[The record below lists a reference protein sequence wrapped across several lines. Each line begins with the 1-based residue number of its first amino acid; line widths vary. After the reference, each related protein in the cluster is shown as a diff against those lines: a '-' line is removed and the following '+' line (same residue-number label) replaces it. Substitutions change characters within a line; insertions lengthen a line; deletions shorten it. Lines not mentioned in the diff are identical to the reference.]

1 MVGNAGVGFSV
12 IEGEGEGRACVVS
25 EVVGDEVV
33 EHGVACYGIIGGVE
47 VLEKGQS
54 EALPDFIPDGEE
66 EKTPTI
72 LAKLAHRCGNRCG
85 GRKQK
90 VGLTFS
96 LFRVKEAHWM
106 PFLER
111 IYGAL
116 HMGLH
121 VLRSG
126 LTFMKSRMPS
136 LLKIAR
142 GLQNSGQPTERDYH
156 VMSLGSV
163 SGGEPM
169 SIKLGPAGVPLSC
182 KGRTI
187 VEGMDDIISLGL
199 ETMEVQTVRM
209 VAPQHFEQY
218 WQAGV
223 LANKT
228 DFEMNIHGP
237 YYSELLGGKVER
249 GRSLAKI
256 EATLQA
262 ARTINARHIT
272 LHTGHYGDFGRGQA
286 ANEQVANVFS
296 GIVDR
301 IHEIWHDDEDE
312 FPVFPWIKNGTPSK
326 IGVETSGRQ
335 ELWGSLEEVLEVV
348 NHVEGT
354 VPVLNIAHIHARGH
368 GQMRTSEDYGELF
381 DVVRE
386 SIGTKEFYCH
396 FSGVEHRT
404 GNAMHYTQIKKSD
417 LNFEPLAEFIVED
430 GGWLD
435 ITLISDSPLLEHD
448 AMYMMQNIEKSRHKQ
463 LERKA
468 REDRRRALA
477 LQTGKSE
484 EELRSKESQI
494 AQARKSATKPTEP
507 VKEEAAPPAKEEEA
521 PAKPEKA
528 TKAKASKAKKESK
541 KADEKDDDDVFDF
554 DEEDDDLF

>member
-1 MVGNAGVGFSV
+1 M
-12 IEGEGEGRACVVS
+12 
-25 EVVGDEVV
+25 
-33 EHGVACYGIIGGVE
+33 
-47 VLEKGQS
+47 
-54 EALPDFIPDGEE
+54 
-66 EKTPTI
+66 
-72 LAKLAHRCGNRCG
+72 
-85 GRKQK
+85 
-90 VGLTFS
+90 
-96 LFRVKEAHWM
+96 
-106 PFLER
+106 
-111 IYGAL
+111 
-116 HMGLH
+116 
-121 VLRSG
+121 
-126 LTFMKSRMPS
+126 
-136 LLKIAR
+136 
-142 GLQNSGQPTERDYH
+142 
-156 VMSLGSV
+156 
-163 SGGEPM
+163 
-169 SIKLGPAGVPLSC
+169 KLGPAGVPLSC

-237 YYSELLGGKVER
+237 YYSELLGGRVER
-249 GRSLAKI
+249 GRSLSKI

-272 LHTGHYGDFGRGQA
+272 LHAGHYGDFGRGQA

-301 IHEIWHDDEDE
+301 IREIWHDDEDE

-326 IGVETSGRQ
+326 IGIETSGRQ

-381 DVVRE
+381 DMVRE
-386 SIGTKEFYCH
+386 TIGTKEFYCH

-484 EELRSKESQI
+484 EELRSKETQV
-494 AQARKSATKPTEP
+494 AAAR
-507 VKEEAAPPAKEEEA
+507 APPAPIKAEET
-521 PAKPEKA
+521 PAEKKPEPTPEKEA
-528 TKAKASKAKKESK
+528 KKKAKAEKTVKKTEEQS
-541 KADEKDDDDVFDF
+541 DDDVFDF

>member
-1 MVGNAGVGFSV
+1 MA
-12 IEGEGEGRACVVS
+12 
-25 EVVGDEVV
+25 
-33 EHGVACYGIIGGVE
+33 
-47 VLEKGQS
+47 
-54 EALPDFIPDGEE
+54 
-66 EKTPTI
+66 
-72 LAKLAHRCGNRCG
+72 
-85 GRKQK
+85 
-90 VGLTFS
+90 
-96 LFRVKEAHWM
+96 
-106 PFLER
+106 
-111 IYGAL
+111 
-116 HMGLH
+116 
-121 VLRSG
+121 
-126 LTFMKSRMPS
+126 
-136 LLKIAR
+136 
-142 GLQNSGQPTERDYH
+142 
-156 VMSLGSV
+156 
-163 SGGEPM
+163 
-169 SIKLGPAGVPLSC
+169 IKLGPAGVPLSC

-237 YYSELLGGKVER
+237 YYSELLGGRVER

-286 ANEQVANVFS
+286 ANQQVANVFS
-296 GIVDR
+296 GVVDR
-301 IHEIWHDDEDE
+301 VHEIWHDEEDE

-354 VPVLNIAHIHARGH
+354 IPVLNIAHIHARGH

-381 DVVRE
+381 DMVRE

-468 REDRRRALA
+468 REDRRRALS

-484 EELRSKESQI
+484 EELRTKETQI
-494 AQARKSATKPTEP
+494 AAARGTAPKAPTAAEAETAP
-507 VKEEAAPPAKEEEA
+507 TAEEK
-521 PAKPEKA
+521 AKPA
-528 TKAKASKAKKESK
+528 AKASKAPK
-541 KADEKDDDDVFDF
+541 KAAKKAAKAEEKAEDDVFDF
-554 DEEDDDLF
+554 DEDDDDLF

>member
-1 MVGNAGVGFSV
+1 MA
-12 IEGEGEGRACVVS
+12 
-25 EVVGDEVV
+25 
-33 EHGVACYGIIGGVE
+33 
-47 VLEKGQS
+47 
-54 EALPDFIPDGEE
+54 
-66 EKTPTI
+66 
-72 LAKLAHRCGNRCG
+72 
-85 GRKQK
+85 
-90 VGLTFS
+90 
-96 LFRVKEAHWM
+96 
-106 PFLER
+106 
-111 IYGAL
+111 
-116 HMGLH
+116 
-121 VLRSG
+121 
-126 LTFMKSRMPS
+126 
-136 LLKIAR
+136 
-142 GLQNSGQPTERDYH
+142 
-156 VMSLGSV
+156 
-163 SGGEPM
+163 
-169 SIKLGPAGVPLSC
+169 IKLGPAGVPLSC

-272 LHTGHYGDFGRGQA
+272 LHTGHYGDVGRGQA
-286 ANEQVANVFS
+286 ANQQVANVFS

-301 IHEIWHDDEDE
+301 VHEIWHDEEDE

-326 IGVETSGRQ
+326 LGVETSGRQ

-354 VPVLNIAHIHARGH
+354 IPVLNIAHIHARGH

-381 DVVRE
+381 DMVRE

-468 REDRRRALA
+468 REDRRRALS

-484 EELRSKESQI
+484 EELRTKETQI
-494 AQARKSATKPTEP
+494 AAARGT
-507 VKEEAAPPAKEEEA
+507 AAKA
-521 PAKPEKA
+521 PAATEAETAPAPEEKA
-528 TKAKASKAKKESK
+528 KPAAKASKAPK
-541 KADEKDDDDVFDF
+541 KAAKAEEKAEDDVFDF
-554 DEEDDDLF
+554 DEDDDDLF

>member
-1 MVGNAGVGFSV
+1 MAV
-12 IEGEGEGRACVVS
+12 
-25 EVVGDEVV
+25 
-33 EHGVACYGIIGGVE
+33 
-47 VLEKGQS
+47 
-54 EALPDFIPDGEE
+54 
-66 EKTPTI
+66 
-72 LAKLAHRCGNRCG
+72 
-85 GRKQK
+85 
-90 VGLTFS
+90 
-96 LFRVKEAHWM
+96 
-106 PFLER
+106 
-111 IYGAL
+111 
-116 HMGLH
+116 
-121 VLRSG
+121 
-126 LTFMKSRMPS
+126 
-136 LLKIAR
+136 
-142 GLQNSGQPTERDYH
+142 
-156 VMSLGSV
+156 
-163 SGGEPM
+163 
-169 SIKLGPAGVPLSC
+169 KLGPAGVPLSC

-286 ANEQVANVFS
+286 ANQQVANVFS

-301 IHEIWHDDEDE
+301 VHEIWHDDEDE

-354 VPVLNIAHIHARGH
+354 IPVLNIAHIHARGH

-381 DVVRE
+381 DMVRE

-468 REDRRRALA
+468 REDRRRALS

-484 EELRSKESQI
+484 EELRTKESQI
-494 AQARKSATKPTEP
+494 AAARGTAAPAAPAPAEP
-507 VKEEAAPPAKEEEA
+507 EAAPAPKEEEPA
-521 PAKPEKA
+521 AKPAKAPKKEAKVEEKA
-528 TKAKASKAKKESK
+528 E
-541 KADEKDDDDVFDF
+541 DDVFDF

>member
-1 MVGNAGVGFSV
+1 MA
-12 IEGEGEGRACVVS
+12 
-25 EVVGDEVV
+25 
-33 EHGVACYGIIGGVE
+33 
-47 VLEKGQS
+47 
-54 EALPDFIPDGEE
+54 
-66 EKTPTI
+66 
-72 LAKLAHRCGNRCG
+72 
-85 GRKQK
+85 
-90 VGLTFS
+90 
-96 LFRVKEAHWM
+96 
-106 PFLER
+106 
-111 IYGAL
+111 
-116 HMGLH
+116 
-121 VLRSG
+121 
-126 LTFMKSRMPS
+126 
-136 LLKIAR
+136 
-142 GLQNSGQPTERDYH
+142 
-156 VMSLGSV
+156 
-163 SGGEPM
+163 
-169 SIKLGPAGVPLSC
+169 IKLGPAGVPLSC

-237 YYSELLGGKVER
+237 YYSELLGGRVER

-286 ANEQVANVFS
+286 ANQQVANVFS
-296 GIVDR
+296 GVVDR
-301 IHEIWHDDEDE
+301 VHEIWHDEEDE

-354 VPVLNIAHIHARGH
+354 IPVLNIAHIHARGH

-381 DVVRE
+381 DMVRE

-468 REDRRRALA
+468 REDRRRALS

-484 EELRSKESQI
+484 EELRTKETQI
-494 AQARKSATKPTEP
+494 AAARGTAAKAPTAA
-507 VKEEAAPPAKEEEA
+507 EAETA
-521 PAKPEKA
+521 PAAEEKA
-528 TKAKASKAKKESK
+528 KPAAKASEAPK
-541 KADEKDDDDVFDF
+541 KAPKKAAKAEEKAEDDVFDF
-554 DEEDDDLF
+554 DEDDDDLF

>member
-1 MVGNAGVGFSV
+1 MA
-12 IEGEGEGRACVVS
+12 
-25 EVVGDEVV
+25 
-33 EHGVACYGIIGGVE
+33 
-47 VLEKGQS
+47 
-54 EALPDFIPDGEE
+54 
-66 EKTPTI
+66 
-72 LAKLAHRCGNRCG
+72 
-85 GRKQK
+85 
-90 VGLTFS
+90 
-96 LFRVKEAHWM
+96 
-106 PFLER
+106 
-111 IYGAL
+111 
-116 HMGLH
+116 
-121 VLRSG
+121 
-126 LTFMKSRMPS
+126 
-136 LLKIAR
+136 
-142 GLQNSGQPTERDYH
+142 
-156 VMSLGSV
+156 
-163 SGGEPM
+163 
-169 SIKLGPAGVPLSC
+169 IKLGPAGVPLSC

-237 YYSELLGGKVER
+237 YYSELLGGRVER

-286 ANEQVANVFS
+286 ANQQVANVFS

-301 IHEIWHDDEDE
+301 VHEIWHDEEDE

-354 VPVLNIAHIHARGH
+354 IPVLNIAHIHARGH

-381 DVVRE
+381 DMVRE

-468 REDRRRALA
+468 REDRRRALS

-484 EELRSKESQI
+484 EELRTKETQI
-494 AQARKSATKPTEP
+494 AAARGTAAKVPAAT
-507 VKEEAAPPAKEEEA
+507 EAEKA
-521 PAKPEKA
+521 PAAEEKA
-528 TKAKASKAKKESK
+528 KPAAKASKAPK
-541 KADEKDDDDVFDF
+541 KAAKAEEKAEDDVFDF
-554 DEEDDDLF
+554 DEDDDDLF

>member
-1 MVGNAGVGFSV
+1 
-12 IEGEGEGRACVVS
+12 
-25 EVVGDEVV
+25 
-33 EHGVACYGIIGGVE
+33 
-47 VLEKGQS
+47 
-54 EALPDFIPDGEE
+54 
-66 EKTPTI
+66 
-72 LAKLAHRCGNRCG
+72 
-85 GRKQK
+85 
-90 VGLTFS
+90 
-96 LFRVKEAHWM
+96 M
-106 PFLER
+106 P
-111 IYGAL
+111 
-116 HMGLH
+116 
-121 VLRSG
+121 
-126 LTFMKSRMPS
+126 
-136 LLKIAR
+136 
-142 GLQNSGQPTERDYH
+142 
-156 VMSLGSV
+156 
-163 SGGEPM
+163 
-169 SIKLGPAGVPLSC
+169 IKLGPAGVPLSC

-237 YYSELLGGKVER
+237 YYSELLGNKIER

-262 ARTINARHIT
+262 ARTVNARHIT
-272 LHTGHYGDFGRGQA
+272 LHTGHYGEFSRGHA

-301 IHEIWHDDEDE
+301 VAEIWHDDEDE
-312 FPVFPWIKNGTPSK
+312 FPVFPWIKDGTPSK

-368 GQMRTSEDYGELF
+368 GRMRTSEDYGELF
-381 DVVRE
+381 DMVRE

-484 EELRSKESQI
+484 EELKSNETQQAKARQATKESPEVVEE
-494 AQARKSATKPTEP
+494 KVEETKP
-507 VKEEAAPPAKEEEA
+507 A
-521 PAKPEKA
+521 
-528 TKAKASKAKKESK
+528 KAKKTAAKSK
-541 KADEKDDDDVFDF
+541 KTDTTKKTESNADVFDF
-554 DEEDDDLF
+554 EEDDDDLF

>member
-1 MVGNAGVGFSV
+1 MAV
-12 IEGEGEGRACVVS
+12 
-25 EVVGDEVV
+25 
-33 EHGVACYGIIGGVE
+33 
-47 VLEKGQS
+47 
-54 EALPDFIPDGEE
+54 
-66 EKTPTI
+66 
-72 LAKLAHRCGNRCG
+72 
-85 GRKQK
+85 
-90 VGLTFS
+90 
-96 LFRVKEAHWM
+96 
-106 PFLER
+106 
-111 IYGAL
+111 
-116 HMGLH
+116 
-121 VLRSG
+121 
-126 LTFMKSRMPS
+126 
-136 LLKIAR
+136 
-142 GLQNSGQPTERDYH
+142 
-156 VMSLGSV
+156 
-163 SGGEPM
+163 
-169 SIKLGPAGVPLSC
+169 KLGPAGVPLSC

-286 ANEQVANVFS
+286 ANQQVANVFS

-301 IHEIWHDDEDE
+301 VHEIWHDDEDE

-326 IGVETSGRQ
+326 IGIETSGRQ

-354 VPVLNIAHIHARGH
+354 IPVLNIAHIHARGH

-381 DVVRE
+381 DMVRE
-386 SIGTKEFYCH
+386 TIGTKEFYCH

-468 REDRRRALA
+468 REDRRRALS

-484 EELRSKESQI
+484 EELRTKESQI
-494 AQARKSATKPTEP
+494 AAARGTTASAAPAPAEP
-507 VKEEAAPPAKEEEA
+507 EAAPAPQEEEKPAAKPAKAPKKEA
-521 PAKPEKA
+521 KVEEKA
-528 TKAKASKAKKESK
+528 E
-541 KADEKDDDDVFDF
+541 DDVFDF

>member
-1 MVGNAGVGFSV
+1 M
-12 IEGEGEGRACVVS
+12 
-25 EVVGDEVV
+25 
-33 EHGVACYGIIGGVE
+33 
-47 VLEKGQS
+47 
-54 EALPDFIPDGEE
+54 P
-66 EKTPTI
+66 
-72 LAKLAHRCGNRCG
+72 
-85 GRKQK
+85 
-90 VGLTFS
+90 
-96 LFRVKEAHWM
+96 VKM
-106 PFLER
+106 
-111 IYGAL
+111 
-116 HMGLH
+116 
-121 VLRSG
+121 
-126 LTFMKSRMPS
+126 
-136 LLKIAR
+136 
-142 GLQNSGQPTERDYH
+142 
-156 VMSLGSV
+156 
-163 SGGEPM
+163 
-169 SIKLGPAGVPLSC
+169 GPAGVPLSC

-237 YYSELLGGKVER
+237 YYSELLGDKVER

-262 ARTINARHIT
+262 AKTINARHIT
-272 LHTGHYGDFGRGQA
+272 LHTGHYGDFGRGTA
-286 ANEQVANVFS
+286 ANEQVANVFA
-296 GIVDR
+296 GIVER
-301 IHEIWHDDEDE
+301 IHDIWHDDDDA
-312 FPVFPWIKNGTPSK
+312 FPVFPWMKNGTPSK

-348 NHVEGT
+348 NHVDGT

-368 GQMRTSEDYGELF
+368 GRMRTSEDYGELF
-381 DVVRE
+381 DQVRE
-386 SIGTKEFYCH
+386 TIGTKEFYCH

-448 AMYMMQNIEKSRHKQ
+448 AMYMMQNIEKSRHRQ

-477 LQTGKSE
+477 VQSGMSEAELQANE
-484 EELRSKESQI
+484 VAQ
-494 AQARKSATKPTEP
+494 AQARTGTDAETSEP
-507 VKEEAAPPAKEEEA
+507 EASPAPEPEPAKAANAKAPA
-521 PAKPEKA
+521 PAKD
-528 TKAKASKAKKESK
+528 
-541 KADEKDDDDVFDF
+541 DENDMFDF
-554 DEEDDDLF
+554 EEEDDDLF

>member
-1 MVGNAGVGFSV
+1 M
-12 IEGEGEGRACVVS
+12 
-25 EVVGDEVV
+25 
-33 EHGVACYGIIGGVE
+33 
-47 VLEKGQS
+47 
-54 EALPDFIPDGEE
+54 P
-66 EKTPTI
+66 
-72 LAKLAHRCGNRCG
+72 
-85 GRKQK
+85 
-90 VGLTFS
+90 
-96 LFRVKEAHWM
+96 VKM
-106 PFLER
+106 
-111 IYGAL
+111 
-116 HMGLH
+116 
-121 VLRSG
+121 
-126 LTFMKSRMPS
+126 
-136 LLKIAR
+136 
-142 GLQNSGQPTERDYH
+142 
-156 VMSLGSV
+156 
-163 SGGEPM
+163 
-169 SIKLGPAGVPLSC
+169 GPAGVPLSC

-237 YYSELLGGKVER
+237 YYSELLGDKVER

-262 ARTINARHIT
+262 AKTINARHIT
-272 LHTGHYGDFGRGQA
+272 LHTGHYGEFSRGTA
-286 ANEQVANVFS
+286 ANEQVANVFA

-301 IHEIWHDDEDE
+301 IHDIWHDDDDA
-312 FPVFPWIKNGTPSK
+312 FPVFPWMKNGTPSK

-354 VPVLNIAHIHARGH
+354 IPVLNIAHIHARGH
-368 GQMRTSEDYGELF
+368 GRMRTSEDYGELF
-381 DVVRE
+381 DQVRE
-386 SIGTKEFYCH
+386 TIGTKEFYCH

-448 AMYMMQNIEKSRHKQ
+448 AMYMMQNIEKSRHRQ

-477 LQTGKSE
+477 VQSGMSE
-484 EELRSKESQI
+484 AELRANEVAQ
-494 AQARKSATKPTEP
+494 AQARTGTVTDASEPEANPAPESTKPED
-507 VKEEAAPPAKEEEA
+507 AKIEDTKASA
-521 PAKPEKA
+521 PAKN
-528 TKAKASKAKKESK
+528 
-541 KADEKDDDDVFDF
+541 DENDMFDF
-554 DEEDDDLF
+554 EEDDDDLF

>member
-1 MVGNAGVGFSV
+1 MA
-12 IEGEGEGRACVVS
+12 
-25 EVVGDEVV
+25 
-33 EHGVACYGIIGGVE
+33 
-47 VLEKGQS
+47 
-54 EALPDFIPDGEE
+54 
-66 EKTPTI
+66 
-72 LAKLAHRCGNRCG
+72 
-85 GRKQK
+85 
-90 VGLTFS
+90 
-96 LFRVKEAHWM
+96 
-106 PFLER
+106 
-111 IYGAL
+111 
-116 HMGLH
+116 
-121 VLRSG
+121 
-126 LTFMKSRMPS
+126 
-136 LLKIAR
+136 
-142 GLQNSGQPTERDYH
+142 
-156 VMSLGSV
+156 
-163 SGGEPM
+163 
-169 SIKLGPAGVPLSC
+169 IKLGPAGVPLSC

-286 ANEQVANVFS
+286 ANQQVANVFS

-301 IHEIWHDDEDE
+301 VHEIWHDDEDE

-381 DVVRE
+381 DMVRE

-468 REDRRRALA
+468 REDRRRALS

-484 EELRSKESQI
+484 EELRTKESQI
-494 AQARKSATKPTEP
+494 AAARGSP
-507 VKEEAAPPAKEEEA
+507 A
-521 PAKPEKA
+521 PAPAAETPAAEPAPTPAEAQPAPKA
-528 TKAKASKAKKESK
+528 TKASKPKAKAE
-541 KADEKDDDDVFDF
+541 EKVEDDVFDF
-554 DEEDDDLF
+554 DEDDDDLF